1 VSRALEAY
9 LAQVG
14 SGLKGLTRRRR
25 ATLLREL
32 EGHLLDEAEARGIE
46 SEAGMAAMLSEKEHP
61 SLLAEELAISE
72 GQDANHRG
80 GTALAAGMIIGV
92 ATGVHMWGFE
102 GWRWHIALAF
112 ASAQGLA
119 VGAGYFWVR
128 RHWLRLNP
136 WARTLVAV
144 LITGLLSIPL
154 GFTTRHGFR
163 PTRLLYGA
171 FTGFLLERHSQE
183 RPLWETLLE
192 PVVFTVLMFIL
203 EAGIL
208 GRVRFQWWK
217 VPLELSFN
225 ATILLSVML
234 ATRFKRILA
243 ERRVLTPQ
251 EQGGSV

>member
-14 SGLKGLTRRRR
+14 SGLKGLSRRRR
-25 ATLLREL
+25 AMLIREL
-32 EGHLLDEAEARGIE
+32 EAHLLDEAEARGVETE
-46 SEAGMAAMLSEKEHP
+46 SAMSALLSEKEHP
-61 SLLAEELAISE
+61 SLLAEELAAGE

-80 GTALAAGMIIGV
+80 GAALAAGMIIGL
-92 ATGVHMWGFE
+92 ATGAHMWFE
-102 GWRWHIALAF
+102 GWRWYISLAF
-112 ASAQGLA
+112 AAAQGLA

-144 LITGLLSIPL
+144 LITSLLSIPL
-154 GFTTRHGFR
+154 GFTTHHGFK

-183 RPLWETLLE
+183 RSIWESLIE
-192 PVVFTVLMFIL
+192 PVLFTALMFIL
-203 EAGIL
+203 EVGVL
-208 GRVRFQWWK
+208 GRIRFQWWK

-234 ATRFKRILA
+234 ATRLKRLLA

-251 EQGGSV
+251 EQG